1 MLKATYTMVNTTSAV
16 VWGVTSPYLGVVG
29 GGVRGVR
36 QRGVVKALREV
47 EEALN
52 IVEGHVQNGDHNL
65 RSRVGRHVTIPESGG
80 GGGMTARGGVR
91 GVRQRGVVKALKE
104 VEEAFDIV
112 EGHAHNGEHH
122 LGSRV
127 GRHVTIPGGEGWGR
141 GWGGGEG
148 VDEVSRQA

>member
-29 GGVRGVR
+29 
-36 QRGVVKALREV
+36 
-47 EEALN
+47 
-52 IVEGHVQNGDHNL
+52 
-65 RSRVGRHVTIPESGG
+65 
-80 GGGMTARGGVR
+80 GGVR